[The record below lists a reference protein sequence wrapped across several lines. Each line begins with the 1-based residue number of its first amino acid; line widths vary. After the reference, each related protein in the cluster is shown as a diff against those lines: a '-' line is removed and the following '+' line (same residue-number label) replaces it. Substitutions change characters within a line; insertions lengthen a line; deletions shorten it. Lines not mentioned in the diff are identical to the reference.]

1 MSCWTPEPPLT
12 ERLLQA
18 VRLAGQAIM
27 VHYQKASGQHQ
38 NKADQSP
45 VTAADLAAHRVLTDQ
60 LQQLT
65 PHIPVVSEEDE
76 SSWAVRTQAPRFWLI
91 DPLDGT
97 KEYLSRNGQ
106 FTVNLALIDEQATVW
121 GCVYAPALDQLY
133 WGARAQG
140 AFMTH
145 AGQTRALRLEAPPQA
160 LSSTRVVASKSH
172 MDPGTLAFIER
183 LGPSTLVQSGSSLK
197 FCLIAD
203 QQADIYPRLAP
214 TCEWDTAAAQAVLE
228 AAGGQ
233 VLDLQGQALRY
244 GKAEV
249 LNPFFVAARPGV
261 TWA

>member
-1 MSCWTPEPPLT
+1 MLT
-12 ERLLQA
+12 EQLLQA

-27 VHYQKASGQHQ
+27 AHYQEASGQHH

-45 VTAADLAAHRVLTDQ
+45 VTAADLAAHHVLIEQ

-76 SSWAVRTQAPRFWLI
+76 TSWPLRTQAPRFWLI

-106 FTVNLALIDEQATVW
+106 FTVNLALIDQQATVW

-133 WGARAQG
+133 WGSRAQG
-140 AFMTH
+140 AFIAH
-145 AGQTRALRLEAPPQA
+145 QGQTRALRLEPPQA
-160 LSSTRVVASKSH
+160 PLSSTRVVASKSH
-172 MDPGTLAFIER
+172 MDAGTLAFIEQ

-203 QQADIYPRLAP
+203 KLADIYPRLAP

-228 AAGGQ
+228 AAGGS
-233 VLDLQGQALRY
+233 VLDLQGKTLRY
-244 GKAEV
+244 GKPEV

-261 TWA
+261 SWTWA

>member
-1 MSCWTPEPPLT
+1 MSPWNPNPSLT
-12 ERLLQA
+12 ESLLEA

-27 VHYQKASGQHQ
+27 GHYQAACAQHQ

-45 VTAADLAAHRVLTDQ
+45 VTAADLAAHQVLTAQ
-60 LQQLT
+60 LKHLT
-65 PHIPVVSEEDE
+65 PHIPVVSEEE
-76 SSWAVRTQAPRFWLI
+76 EASWASRTQAARFWLI

-106 FTVNLALIDEQATVW
+106 FTVNLALIEHQTSVW
-121 GCVYAPALDQLY
+121 GCVYAPALDQMY
-133 WGARAQG
+133 WGSHPRG
-140 AFMTH
+140 AYLNEKGH
-145 AGQTRALRLEAPPQA
+145 TRELCLKPLQEDQDN
-160 LSSTRVVASKSH
+160 TRVVASKSH
-172 MDPGTLAFIER
+172 LDPATLAFIER

-197 FCLIAD
+197 FCLIAN

-233 VLDLQGQALRY
+233 VLDLQGNPLRY
-244 GKAEV
+244 GKPNV
-249 LNPFFVAARPGV
+249 LNPFFVALRPGV